1 MVILSIHSM
10 VMDRISEL
18 EAEKGALDQE
28 YTTKAKEYKE
38 MEKQMGVM
46 KEYMEKQ
53 GIRTRETDRTE
64 RKKDGQ
70 ER

>member
-1 MVILSIHSM
+1 M
-10 VMDRISEL
+10 VMDRIAEL
-18 EAEKGALDQE
+18 ESEKGALGQE
-28 YTTKAKEYKE
+28 YATMAKEYKE

-53 GIRTRETDRTE
+53 GIRTKEASKSG

>member
-1 MVILSIHSM
+1 M
-10 VMDRISEL
+10 
-18 EAEKGALDQE
+18 
-28 YTTKAKEYKE
+28 AKEYKE
-38 MEKQMGVM
+38 MEKQMGVI